1 MASALRTFEESLASL
16 SVGRTRTTSD
26 GFADALGEVV
36 DPPAVGTS
44 LPYDGVS
51 LDGTDVETDPT
62 PAQLRAATTGVTPVG
77 GAIAEHGTVLVESR
91 PEGDELVGLY
101 PERHVAVLRESD
113 LVPDVSAAITRLDE
127 TFGDGGVDSTVLA
140 TGASATADMGETIEG
155 VHGPKEV
162 HVVVLTDR

>member
-1 MASALRTFEESLASL
+1 MATPLATFEESLASR

-26 GFADALGEVV
+26 EFVDALASII
-36 DPPAVGTS
+36 DRPAVGTP

-51 LDGTDVETDPT
+51 LDGTAVETDPT
-62 PAQLRAATTGVTPVG
+62 PAQLAAASTGVTPVG
-77 GAIAEHGTVLVESR
+77 GAIAEYGTVLVESR
-91 PEGDELVGLY
+91 PAGDELVGLY

-113 LVPDVSAAITRLDE
+113 LIPDVSAAIARLE
-127 TFGDGGVDSTVLA
+127 ESFAAGVDSTVLA

-155 VHGPKEV
+155 VHGPKDV